1 MSDDFKFI
9 IIVIILVLIF
19 KTGGFICEI
28 KFKSKN
34 NSNQNIN
41 VSTNTIHYPSQILCD
56 KCNVNVFPTR
66 KNIDSSTWD
75 LKCSCGE
82 IVYLHPK
89 REERIEQIK
98 NLLN

>member
-1 MSDDFKFI
+1 MEI
-9 IIVIILVLIF
+9 IILIIILFLFILIDSL
-19 KTGGFICEI
+19 IA
-28 KFKSKN
+28 KSIDSHLGNK
-34 NSNQNIN
+34 QKIN
-41 VSTNTIHYPSQILCD
+41 VSTNIIHYPSQVLCD

>member
-1 MSDDFKFI
+1 MEI
-9 IIVIILVLIF
+9 IILIIILFLFILIDSL
-19 KTGGFICEI
+19 IA
-28 KFKSKN
+28 KSIHSHLGSK
-34 NSNQNIN
+34 QNIN
-41 VSTNTIHYPSQILCD
+41 VSTNIIRYPSQVLCD
-56 KCNVNVFPTR
+56 KCNINVFPTR

>member
-1 MSDDFKFI
+1 M
-9 IIVIILVLIF
+9 
-19 KTGGFICEI
+19 
-28 KFKSKN
+28 
-34 NSNQNIN
+34 
-41 VSTNTIHYPSQILCD
+41 LCD

>member
-19 KTGGFICEI
+19 KAGGFICDI

-34 NSNQNIN
+34 NNETPN
-41 VSTNTIHYPSQILCD
+41 VSINTINYPSQVICD

-75 LKCSCGE
+75 LKCSCGN
-82 IVYLHPK
+82 IAYKHPK